1 MSVLSKGARYVGTAT
16 GVLHGERVYRDVT
29 FIAAR
34 DQEPEP
40 FTRGKASPDQ
50 DRVFVQHPHGS
61 APQLFVAGSIREA
74 VAA

>member
-1 MSVLSKGARYVGTAT
+1 MELITGEMYTGTVTGKVG
-16 GVLHGERVYRDVT
+16 GERVFKTLT

-40 FTRGKASPDQ
+40 FIRNRETTPDQ

-61 APQLFVAGSIREA
+61 APALFIAGSIEKYKS
-74 VAA
+74 